1 MKFRETGSEN
11 GLLKGLSYSV
21 TTCKQDLYIH
31 KFDSSLGKKD
41 NKRAAK
47 RDAKLR
53 QHF

>member
-21 TTCKQDLYIH
+21 TT

-47 RDAKLR
+47 RDAKLH